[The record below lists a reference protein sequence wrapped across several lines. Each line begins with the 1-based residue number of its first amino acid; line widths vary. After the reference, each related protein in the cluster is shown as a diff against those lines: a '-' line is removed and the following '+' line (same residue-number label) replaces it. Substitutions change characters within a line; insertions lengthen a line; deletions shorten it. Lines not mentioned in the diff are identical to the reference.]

1 MLTFFRRLSEID
13 PDARNAVLTVIDGAD
28 FGDKCLLSSGALLWE
43 RDAGGFFAR
52 NIGAIR
58 DVAADGL
65 LEIEGQRVFCDVL
78 GREKRLV
85 VCGGGHV
92 AMPVVRIAL
101 LLGLPVTVL
110 EDRPAFAERA
120 RDAGAD
126 RVICAPFD
134 AGLAQVPGDLDTFF
148 VIVTRGH
155 GCDIQCLEAISRKPH
170 AYIGMIGSRRRVA
183 LVKEHLISQK
193 GCDPAVIESVHM
205 PIGLA
210 IGAQT
215 PEEIAV
221 AIMAEV
227 IQVKNSSGRN
237 DPWPRELLQ
246 AIVDPAGLSV
256 PKALAT
262 VVARRGSAPR
272 GAGARMLVWPDG
284 HFLGTIGGGPLEYA
298 AIQAARQRLA
308 AGETAPCLYRATLDA
323 DVAAN
328 DGMACGGEVT
338 VLIETI
344 EARG

>member
-1 MLTFFRRLSEID
+1 MLKILTSE
-13 PDARNAVLTVIDGAD
+13 
-28 FGDKCLLSSGALLWE
+28 CLY
-43 RDAGGFFAR
+43 GGR
-52 NIGAIR
+52 
-58 DVAADGL
+58 
-65 LEIEGQRVFCDVL
+65 
-78 GREKRLV
+78 
-85 VCGGGHV
+85 
-92 AMPVVRIAL
+92 VVRYDGGEVPETHPTYLKWKEEGRLI
-101 LLGLPVTVL
+101 P
-110 EDRPAFAERA
+110 
-120 RDAGAD
+120 
-126 RVICAPFD
+126 IC
-134 AGLAQVPGDLDTFF
+134 
-148 VIVTRGH
+148 
-155 GCDIQCLEAISRKPH
+155 
-170 AYIGMIGSRRRVA
+170 
-183 LVKEHLISQK
+183 
-193 GCDPAVIESVHM
+193 
-205 PIGLA
+205 
-210 IGAQT
+210 

-308 AGETAPCLYRATLDA
+308 AGETAPCLYRASLDA